1 MKTQLATMTETDSK
15 IKVLVVD
22 DAAFMR
28 RAVADILSSDDGI
41 EVVETARDGLDGL
54 AKVEALRPDV
64 ITLDIDMPRMDGL
77 TTIRHLM
84 IEAPVPIVVL
94 SSLAGDGAITFEA
107 LRLGVVDFV
116 PKPSGAVSAD
126 IDQARQNLIDRV
138 KMASAVNMHNIRRV
152 QLLSPPTDGE
162 GEADG
167 KAPLDYL
174 VTLGTTLGGPNTVIR
189 LISQLPP
196 DLPAAVVVVQEI
208 APKVIDDFV
217 RRFDEQVP
225 WKVAVGRDGE
235 VLQAGACYLSP
246 LGAGLEVGTNAEG
259 LPCLIAKGP
268 SDEPLNALFTSA
280 ANVFHQNT
288 VGVLLTGT
296 GNDGADGLA
305 QIQNASGVSM
315 AQAVDTCVYPNLTD
329 NAINL
334 GVADVILE
342 EPQLPEAITALME
355 E

>member
-1 MKTQLATMTETDSK
+1 MESK

-28 RAVADILSSDDGI
+28 RAVADILSSDDQI

-54 AKVEALRPDV
+54 AKVTALRPDV

-126 IDQARQNLIDRV
+126 IDRARQNLLNRV
-138 KMASAVNMHNIRRV
+138 KIASAVNMSNIRRV
-152 QLLSPPTDGE
+152 QLLPTPTQTPDLG
-162 GEADG
+162 
-167 KAPLDYL
+167 APLDYL

-189 LISQLPP
+189 LMSQLPP

-208 APKVIDDFV
+208 APKVIDAFV
-217 RRFDEQVP
+217 QKFNEQVP
-225 WKVAVGRDGE
+225 WTVAVGHDGA
-235 VLQAGACYLSP
+235 VLQAGTCYISP
-246 LGAGLEVGTNAEG
+246 LGAGLTIGTDKEG
-259 LPCLIAKGP
+259 LPCLVANGP
-268 SDEPLNALFTSA
+268 SDEPLNALFSSA

-296 GNDGADGLA
+296 GNDGASGLA
-305 QIQNASGVSM
+305 QIQHASGVSM

-342 EPQLPEAITALME
+342 EPQLPEAITALMT
-355 E
+355 

>member
-1 MKTQLATMTETDSK
+1 M
-15 IKVLVVD
+15 VD

-28 RAVADILSSDDGI
+28 RAVADILSSDDDI
-41 EVVETARDGLDGL
+41 EVVETARDGLEGL
-54 AKVEALRPDV
+54 AKVESLRPDV

-84 IEAPVPIVVL
+84 IETPVPIVVL

-126 IDQARQNLIDRV
+126 IDQARQKLLDRV

-152 QLLSPPTDGE
+152 QLPSMPVAQPKKP
-162 GEADG
+162 ADDL
-167 KAPLDYL
+167 PLDYL

-196 DLPAAVVVVQEI
+196 ELPTAVVVVQEI
-208 APKVIDDFV
+208 APKVIDAFV
-217 RRFDEQVP
+217 QKFDEQVP
-225 WKVAVGRDGE
+225 WHVAVGRDGD
-235 VLQAGACYLSP
+235 VLQAGTCYISP
-246 LGAGLEVGTNAEG
+246 LGAGLEIGTNQEG
-259 LPCLIAKGP
+259 LPCLVAKSP
-268 SDEPLNALFTSA
+268 AVEPLNALFTSA

-296 GNDGADGLA
+296 GNDGASGLA
-305 QIQNASGVSM
+305 QIQHASGVSM

-329 NAINL
+329 NAIGL
-334 GVADVILE
+334 GVADVVLE
-342 EPQLPEAITALME
+342 EPQLPDAITALMV
-355 E
+355 

>member
-1 MKTQLATMTETDSK
+1 MRPKLQTTQVAMDSK

-28 RAVADILSSDDGI
+28 RAVADILSSDDQI

-116 PKPSGAVSAD
+116 PKPSGAVSTD
-126 IDQARQNLIDRV
+126 IDRARQNLLDRV
-138 KMASAVNMHNIRRV
+138 KIASTVNMSNIRRV
-152 QLLSPPTDGE
+152 QLLPTPTQSSNG
-162 GEADG
+162 GAS
-167 KAPLDYL
+167 LDYL

-189 LISQLPP
+189 LMSQLPP

-208 APKVIDDFV
+208 APKVIDAFV
-217 RRFDEQVP
+217 QKFDEQVP
-225 WKVAVGRDGE
+225 WTVAVGHDGDE
-235 VLQAGACYLSP
+235 LRAGSCYLSP
-246 LGAGLEVGTNAEG
+246 LGAGLTIDTNAEG
-259 LPCLIAKGP
+259 LPCLVAKGP

-296 GNDGADGLA
+296 GNDGASGLA
-305 QIQNASGVSM
+305 QIQQASGVSM

-334 GVADVILE
+334 GVADVVLE
-342 EPQLPEAITALME
+342 EPQLPEAITSLMT
-355 E
+355 

>member
-1 MKTQLATMTETDSK
+1 MTEQRSTDSK

-28 RAVADILSSDDGI
+28 RAVADILSSDDNI
-41 EVVETARDGLDGL
+41 DVVETARDGLDGL

-84 IEAPVPIVVL
+84 IESPVPIVVL

-116 PKPSGAVSAD
+116 PKPSGAVSTD
-126 IDQARQNLIDRV
+126 IDKARQNLVERV

-152 QLLSPPTDGE
+152 QLLPSPIETPKGINGE
-162 GEADG
+162 TS
-167 KAPLDYL
+167 LDYL

-189 LISQLPP
+189 LVSQLPP
-196 DLPAAVVVVQEI
+196 HLPAAVVVVQEI
-208 APKVIDDFV
+208 APKVIDAFV
-217 RRFDEQVP
+217 QKFDKQVP
-225 WKVAVGRDGE
+225 WSVAVGHDGD
-235 VLQAGACYLSP
+235 VIQPGTCYLSP
-246 LGAGLEVGTNAEG
+246 LGAGLEIGTNADG
-259 LPCLIAKGP
+259 LPCLVAKGP
-268 SDEPLNALFTSA
+268 SDEPLNALFASA

-296 GNDGADGLA
+296 GNDGASGLA

-329 NAINL
+329 NAISL
-334 GVADVILE
+334 GVADVVLE
-342 EPQLPEAITALME
+342 EPQLPEAITALMV
-355 E
+355 

>member
-1 MKTQLATMTETDSK
+1 MALQMTTEPK

-28 RAVADILSSDDGI
+28 RAVADILSSDEGI

-126 IDQARQNLIDRV
+126 IDRARRNLLDRV

-152 QLLSPPTDGE
+152 KLLSGPNETDETAG
-162 GEADG
+162 GQAS
-167 KAPLDYL
+167 LDYL

-189 LISQLPP
+189 LISKLPP
-196 DLPAAVVVVQEI
+196 DLPTAVVVVQEI
-208 APKVIDDFV
+208 APKVIDAFV
-217 RRFDEQVP
+217 EKFDEQVP
-225 WKVAVGRDGE
+225 WKVTVGREGN
-235 VLQAGACYLSP
+235 VLQAGTCYLSP
-246 LGAGLEVGTNAEG
+246 LGAGIEIGTNGEG
-259 LPCLIAKGP
+259 LPCLVAKGP
-268 SDEPLNALFTSA
+268 TDEPLNALFTSA

-296 GNDGADGLA
+296 GNDGASGLA

-329 NAINL
+329 NAIGL

-342 EPQLPEAITALME
+342 EPQLPEAITSLMACN
-355 E
+355 

>member
-1 MKTQLATMTETDSK
+1 MDSK

-28 RAVADILSSDDGI
+28 RAVADILSSDDQI

-84 IEAPVPIVVL
+84 IETPVPIVVL

-116 PKPSGAVSAD
+116 PKPSGSVSAD
-126 IDQARQNLIDRV
+126 IDRARQNLLDRV
-138 KMASAVNMHNIRRV
+138 KIASTVNMSNIRRV
-152 QLLSPPTDGE
+152 QLLPTPTQSAGR
-162 GEADG
+162 GVS
-167 KAPLDYL
+167 LDYI

-189 LISQLPP
+189 LMSQLPP

-208 APKVIDDFV
+208 APKVIDAFV
-217 RRFDEQVP
+217 QKFDEQVP
-225 WKVAVGRDGE
+225 WTVAVGHDGDE
-235 VLQAGACYLSP
+235 LRAGFCYLSP
-246 LGAGLEVGTNAEG
+246 LGAGLTIGTNEEG
-259 LPCLIAKGP
+259 LPCIVAKGP

-296 GNDGADGLA
+296 GNDGASGLA
-305 QIQNASGVSM
+305 QIQHASGVSM

-334 GVADVILE
+334 GVADVVLE
-342 EPQLPEAITALME
+342 EPQLPEAITSLMT
-355 E
+355 

>member
-1 MKTQLATMTETDSK
+1 MTTESK

-28 RAVADILSSDDGI
+28 RAVADILSSDPRI

-77 TTIRHLM
+77 TAIRHLM

-116 PKPSGAVSAD
+116 PKPSGAVSTD
-126 IDQARQNLIDRV
+126 IDRARQNLLDRV

-152 QLLSPPTDGE
+152 QLSPVPVE
-162 GEADG
+162 PPENAYSC
-167 KAPLDYL
+167 ASLDYL

-189 LISQLPP
+189 LISKLPP
-196 DLPAAVVVVQEI
+196 GLPTAVVVVQEI
-208 APKVIDDFV
+208 APKVIDAFV
-217 RRFDEQVP
+217 QKFDEQVP
-225 WKVAVGRDGE
+225 WKVAVGREGD
-235 VLQAGACYLSP
+235 VLKAGTCYISP
-246 LGAGLEVGTNAEG
+246 LGVGIEIGTNEEG
-259 LPCLIAKGP
+259 LPCLVAKGP
-268 SDEPLNALFTSA
+268 SNEPLNALFTSA

-296 GNDGADGLA
+296 GHDGANGLA
-305 QIQNASGVSM
+305 QIQQASGVSM

-329 NAINL
+329 NAISL
-334 GVADVILE
+334 GAADVILE
-342 EPQLPEAITALME
+342 EPQLPEAITALMA
-355 E
+355 

>member
-1 MKTQLATMTETDSK
+1 MKTQTATDSK

-28 RAVADILSSDDGI
+28 KAVADILSSDDDI

-126 IDQARQNLIDRV
+126 IDRARQNLLDRV

-152 QLLSPPTDGE
+152 QLPN
-162 GEADG
+162 
-167 KAPLDYL
+167 APVCPASLDQSAAGAPVDYL

-196 DLPAAVVVVQEI
+196 ELPAAVVVVQEI
-208 APKVIDDFV
+208 APKVLDAFAQK
-217 RRFDEQVP
+217 FNEQVP
-225 WKVAVGRDGE
+225 WTVAVGRDSD
-235 VLQAGACYLSP
+235 VLQAGTCYISP
-246 LGAGLEVGTNAEG
+246 LGAGMEIATNEEG
-259 LPCLIAKGP
+259 LPCLSANGP

-296 GNDGADGLA
+296 GNDGANGLA
-305 QIQNASGVSM
+305 QIQNASGISM

-329 NAINL
+329 NAISL
-334 GVADVILE
+334 GVADVVLQ
-342 EPQLPEAITALME
+342 EPQLPEAITSLMA
-355 E
+355 

>member
-1 MKTQLATMTETDSK
+1 MESK

-28 RAVADILSSDDGI
+28 RAVADILSSDDQI
-41 EVVETARDGLDGL
+41 EVVETACDGLDGL
-54 AKVEALRPDV
+54 AKVESLGPDV

-77 TTIRHLM
+77 TAIRHLM
-84 IEAPVPIVVL
+84 IETPVPIVVL

-126 IDQARQNLIDRV
+126 IDRARQNLLDRV
-138 KMASAVNMHNIRRV
+138 KMASAVNMSNVRRV
-152 QLLSPPTDGE
+152 QLLPTPME
-162 GEADG
+162 LPHGEAS
-167 KAPLDYL
+167 LDYL

-189 LISQLPP
+189 LMSQLPP

-208 APKVIDDFV
+208 APKVIDAFV
-217 RRFDEQVP
+217 QKFDEQVP
-225 WKVAVGRDGE
+225 WTVAVGHHGD
-235 VLQAGACYLSP
+235 VLHAGTCYLSP
-246 LGAGLEVGTNAEG
+246 LGAGMTIGTNHEG
-259 LPCLIAKGP
+259 LPCLVAEGP
-268 SDEPLNALFTSA
+268 SDEPLNELFSSA
-280 ANVFHQNT
+280 ANIFHQHT

-296 GNDGADGLA
+296 GNDGASGLA
-305 QIQNASGVSM
+305 QIQHASGVSM

-342 EPQLPEAITALME
+342 EPQLPEAITSLMI
-355 E
+355 

>member
-1 MKTQLATMTETDSK
+1 MTLDMTTEAK

-28 RAVADILSSDDGI
+28 RAVADILSSDEHI
-41 EVVETARDGLDGL
+41 EVIETARDGLDGL
-54 AKVEALRPDV
+54 AKVTALRPDV

-126 IDQARQNLIDRV
+126 IGQARQNLLDRV
-138 KMASAVNMHNIRRV
+138 KMASAVNMRNIRRV
-152 QLLSPPTDGE
+152 QLLPTPLEPIESVCGQ
-162 GEADG
+162 AS
-167 KAPLDYL
+167 LDYL

-189 LISQLPP
+189 LISKLPP
-196 DLPAAVVVVQEI
+196 DLPTAVVVVQEI
-208 APKVIDDFV
+208 APKVIDAFV
-217 RRFDEQVP
+217 QKFDEQVP
-225 WKVAVGRDGE
+225 WKVAVGRGGE
-235 VLQAGACYLSP
+235 VLQAGTCYLSP
-246 LGAGLEVGTNAEG
+246 LGAGVEIGTNEEG
-259 LPCLIAKGP
+259 LPCLVAKGP
-268 SDEPLNALFTSA
+268 CNEPLNALFASA

-296 GNDGADGLA
+296 GNDGANGLA

-329 NAINL
+329 NAISL

-342 EPQLPEAITALME
+342 EPQLPEAITALMA
-355 E
+355 

>member
-1 MKTQLATMTETDSK
+1 MESESESK

-28 RAVADILSSDDGI
+28 RAVADILSADAGI

-54 AKVEALRPDV
+54 AKVEALQPDV

-116 PKPSGAVSAD
+116 PKPSGAISTD
-126 IDQARQNLIDRV
+126 IDRARQNLLDRV

-152 QLLSPPTDGE
+152 RLLPEPAASG
-162 GEADG
+162 GGGAG
-167 KAPLDYL
+167 KASLDFL

-196 DLPAAVVVVQEI
+196 ELPAAVVVVQEI
-208 APKVIDDFV
+208 APKVIDAFV
-217 RRFDEQVP
+217 RKFDEQVP
-225 WKVAVGRDGE
+225 WKVVVGRDGD
-235 VLQAGACYLSP
+235 VLEAGACYLSP
-246 LGAGLEVGTNAEG
+246 LGAGLEVGTNHEG
-259 LPCLIAKGP
+259 LPCLIAKGAT
-268 SDEPLNALFTSA
+268 DEPLNALFSSA

-296 GNDGADGLA
+296 GNDGASGLA

-329 NAINL
+329 NAISL
-334 GVADVILE
+334 GVADVVLE
-342 EPQLPEAITALME
+342 EPQLPEAITALMV
-355 E
+355 

>member
-1 MKTQLATMTETDSK
+1 MTTEPK
-15 IKVLVVD
+15 IRVLVVD

-28 RAVADILSSDDGI
+28 RAVADILSSDERI

-116 PKPSGAVSAD
+116 PKPSGAISTD
-126 IDQARQNLIDRV
+126 IDRARQNLLDRV

-152 QLLSPPTDGE
+152 QLLSGTDEIAETTHGQ
-162 GEADG
+162 AS
-167 KAPLDYL
+167 LDYL
-174 VTLGTTLGGPNTVIR
+174 VTMGTTLGGPNTVIR
-189 LISQLPP
+189 LISKLPP

-208 APKVIDDFV
+208 APKVIDAFV
-217 RRFDEQVP
+217 QKFDEQVP
-225 WKVAVGRDGE
+225 WNVTVGREGD
-235 VLQAGACYLSP
+235 VLNAGTCYLSP
-246 LGAGLEVGTNAEG
+246 LSAGIEIGTNTEG
-259 LPCLIAKGP
+259 LPCLVAKGP
-268 SDEPLNALFTSA
+268 TEEPLNALFTSA

-296 GNDGADGLA
+296 GNDGASGLA
-305 QIQNASGVSM
+305 QIQNAAGVSM

-329 NAINL
+329 NAIGL

-342 EPQLPEAITALME
+342 EPQLPEAITALMA
-355 E
+355 

>member
-1 MKTQLATMTETDSK
+1 MMKTQTAADSK

-28 RAVADILSSDDGI
+28 KAVADILSSDDDI

-126 IDQARQNLIDRV
+126 IDRARQNLLDRV

-152 QLLSPPTDGE
+152 QLPNAPVCPSSSEPP
-162 GEADG
+162 
-167 KAPLDYL
+167 APVDYL

-196 DLPAAVVVVQEI
+196 ELPAAVVVVQEI
-208 APKVIDDFV
+208 APKVLNAFV
-217 RRFDEQVP
+217 KKFDEQVP
-225 WKVAVGRDGE
+225 WTVAVGRDGD
-235 VLQAGACYLSP
+235 VLQTGTCYISP
-246 LGAGLEVGTNAEG
+246 LGAGMEVATNEEG
-259 LPCLIAKGP
+259 LPCISANGP
-268 SDEPLNALFTSA
+268 SEEPLNALFTSA

-296 GNDGADGLA
+296 GNDGASGLA

-329 NAINL
+329 NAISL
-334 GVADVILE
+334 GVADVVLQ
-342 EPQLPEAITALME
+342 EPQLPEAITSLMA
-355 E
+355 